1 VRHAW
6 LRDEAGHRL
15 DEALVTVFRAPRS
28 YTAEDVVE
36 FGVHGGAVS
45 ARRVLRAL
53 LQAGAR
59 LAERGEFTKRA
70 FLNGRLDLSQAEA
83 VADVVR
89 ARTERGADLAL
100 AGLAGKLAARTTS
113 VESQL
118 LDLLARLEVNLDFNE
133 DVVAVDRDRI
143 GRVLDESRAN
153 LEELRGRAPWA
164 RRITIGAT
172 VALVGRPNVGKSS
185 LFNALLQ
192 DERALV
198 AETPGTTRDYLEA
211 WLDIAGIPVRLI
223 DTAGVREAEGVEAQG
238 VARAAKWDREA
249 DLRLRVFDA
258 TEPAEAARPREV
270 PRDANQ
276 LVCWNKLDLAE
287 PPTGAAEGLF
297 VSARTGR
304 GIPEL
309 RQSIADRLLEGVG
322 REPADEVAPSERHE
336 DAIRRAT
343 DALDRGARA
352 WRDGVTEEW
361 LAGDVRDA
369 TAALGEITGRT
380 AGEEVLD
387 RIFSK
392 FCIGK

>member
-1 VRHAW
+1 
-6 LRDEAGHRL
+6 
-15 DEALVTVFRAPRS
+15 
-28 YTAEDVVE
+28 
-36 FGVHGGAVS
+36 
-45 ARRVLRAL
+45 
-53 LQAGAR
+53 
-59 LAERGEFTKRA
+59 
-70 FLNGRLDLSQAEA
+70 
-83 VADVVR
+83 
-89 ARTERGADLAL
+89 
-100 AGLAGKLAARTTS
+100 

-143 GRVLDESRAN
+143 GRVLEESRAN

-164 RRITIGAT
+164 RRITTGAT

-192 DERALV
+192 DDRALV

-223 DTAGVREAEGVEAQG
+223 DTAGVREAEGVEAEG

-258 TEPAEAARPREV
+258 TEPTETGEPREM
-270 PRDANQ
+270 PRDTNQ

-287 PPTGAAEGLF
+287 PPTGAAGGLF

-304 GIPEL
+304 GISEL

-343 DALDRGARA
+343 DALDRGSRA